1 MRRLFAIALTFAL
14 QCVLLSIGSAPASA
28 QTCTVTIGNL
38 GFGSV
43 DLTANSAYPA
53 TATIQANCT
62 GGLPLQTVRVCAN
75 LGSGSAGA
83 DASGAP
89 RYLQRTGF
97 SDQLNYNLYQ
107 DAGHTTVWGSAL
119 SGTHQPAPIDVSL
132 NVVGSGT
139 AQRTLYAQ
147 LASGQQTRPSGSYQ
161 TSFGGFATKS
171 HAYVAAGSC
180 AAIGTTNQQS
190 IAAFTVTATAIDICT
205 LSAGTLNFGA
215 IPATSTA
222 IDASATLTARCSAAT
237 PYTISLNGGL
247 TGATNPAARKMAQG
261 GNELTYGI
269 YSDAARSQVWGSTLN
284 VDVVSGSGTG
294 NAVVIPVYGRVQQQS
309 TPPVGTY
316 TDTVIATV
324 EY

>member
-14 QCVLLSIGSAPASA
+14 QSVLSSIGSAPAAA

-38 GFGSV
+38 GFGSI
-43 DLTANSAYPA
+43 DLTANSTYPA

-75 LGSGSAGA
+75 LSSGSAGA

-89 RYLQRTGF
+89 RHLQRTGF

-119 SGTHQPAPIDVSL
+119 SGAHQPAPIDVPL
-132 NVVGSGT
+132 DLLGSGT

-147 LASGQQTRPSGSYQ
+147 LASGQQTGPSGSYQ
-161 TSFGGFATKS
+161 TSFGGFATSS
-171 HAYVAAGSC
+171 HNYIAAGSC

-190 IAAFTVTATAIDICT
+190 LAAFSVTAIAIDICT
-205 LSAGTLNFGA
+205 LSAGTLNFGT
-215 IPATSTA
+215 IPATSSAT
-222 IDASATLTARCSAAT
+222 DASATLTTRCSSAT

-247 TGATNPAARKMAQG
+247 TGATNPAARKMRQG
-261 GNELTYGI
+261 GNELIYGL
-269 YSDAARSQVWGSTLN
+269 YRDAARAEVWGSTLN

-309 TPPVGTY
+309 TPPVGLY
-316 TDTVIATV
+316 SDTVIATI